1 MYNREYLMKVLKDN
15 HKLNSEQDYKDVLEE
30 ILSLNF
36 NYTDEEIEDFI
47 DRKLFITYSKLEA
60 LEWLLIDTT
69 VISLNHL
76 EEFELDYMNICK
88 GDTIIDVILANWNGI
103 LNNCSIINNNIYM
116 CYYY

>member
-36 NYTDEEIEDFI
+36 NYQDEEIEHFI
-47 DRKLFITYSKLEA
+47 DEELFITYSKLEA
-60 LEWLLIDTT
+60 LDWLLNDTT
-69 VISLNHL
+69 ISLDYL
-76 EEFELDYMNICK
+76 EEFELDYINICK
-88 GDTIIDVILANWNGI
+88 GDTIIDVILANWNSI
-103 LNNCSIINNNIYM
+103 FNDYSIINNNIYM